1 MKVILNGRE
10 EFLPGSV
17 SLAQLITDKGLRP
30 EVVVVE
36 YNRTIL
42 KKEDW
47 ASTIVNEGDN
57 IELLRFLGGG
67 GTNA

>member
-10 EFLPGSV
+10 EFLPGSL
-17 SLAQLITDKGLRP
+17 SLAELIAGKGLKP
-30 EVVVVE
+30 EAVVVE
-36 YNRTIL
+36 YNRGIL

-47 ASTIVNEGDN
+47 ASTVVNEGDS

-67 GTNA
+67 GTYA

>member
-47 ASTIVNEGDN
+47 TSTIVNEGDN